1 MGEIVRLVP
10 IGKGDDV
17 ACQNIKVASD
27 QELIPHI
34 EALLECLQDLNWPIA
49 GPVSERLS
57 KLGVELVAPIQN
69 ILLGIDEV
77 WKYWIISDLL
87 YQVRDE
93 VFCELRFT
101 LNRIRLH
108 PTKSEREEEVFDAV
122 CELFHV
128 RK

>member
-1 MGEIVRLVP
+1 MEEIVRLVP

-69 ILLGIDEV
+69 ILLGIDDV

-93 VFCELRFT
+93 VFYELRFT
-101 LNRIRLH
+101 LNRIKMN
-108 PTKSEREEEVFDAV
+108 PTKGERDEEVLDAV
-122 CELFHV
+122 CELLHS
-128 RK
+128 RR